1 MPETSIPKHTQ
12 DAQTQDAQAQ
22 ALMGLV
28 RQLVEESRP
37 HAAQAQTLTLDSGFE
52 RELGIDSLGRVE
64 LLERIE
70 RTFGYRLPEHV
81 IISAETPRDLLRQ
94 LQQAD
99 TISTPQLSIDVATA
113 FHDPQTSDDDDVIK
127 LPVHAR
133 TLVDV
138 LEWHVQHHPQRR
150 HITLY
155 GDAETPEAITYGE
168 LHTGAMAIAAALRQ
182 RDLMPRQTV
191 ALMLPTCRAFFES
204 FLGILL
210 AGAIPVPIYPPVRPS
225 QIEDHMH
232 RQMGILENAQAAMLI
247 TLPEVQTLARLL
259 QPQVP
264 TLRHV
269 VTMRDLEGVDNTPSD
284 GARTAVE
291 AEDIAFLQYTS
302 GSTGN
307 PKGVILTHTN
317 LLANI
322 RAMMQA
328 AAVTPQDVFV
338 SWLPLYHDMGL
349 IGAWLGSLYQAFHF
363 VIMSPLAF
371 LTRPQRWLE
380 AIHRHRG
387 TLSGG
392 PNFAYE
398 LCTRRILDDDIAGYD
413 LSSWRIAFNGA
424 EPVSPATMQRFTERF
439 AAYGLRPEAMSPVYG
454 LAEGTLG
461 LAFPPFEQEFRL
473 DHVQREP
480 FANSGRAVAA
490 EVDDPN
496 RLTFVS
502 CGYPLQGHQIRIV
515 DTAGYEVPDRQEGR
529 LEFRGPSATSDY
541 YRNPEASRDLERD
554 GWMDSG
560 DLAYIAEGEVFI
572 TGRAKDIII
581 RAGRNLH
588 PYELEEAVG
597 NIPGVRKGC
606 VAAFG
611 STDSVSGTER
621 LVVLA
626 ETRETDALQR
636 VDLRSQ
642 IDALVVD
649 MLGAPADDVVL
660 AEPQTVLK
668 TSSGKIR
675 RTASRERYER
685 GEIGKRPT
693 AVWWQVTRMAVAGVW
708 PRLRRT
714 SRSLLEL
721 AHGLGAWAV
730 FGLMAVTLW
739 IAVAILPVM
748 VWRQSLAQR
757 LTQLVLQLV
766 GIRLTVHGRDQLP
779 DAHPYIVV
787 VNHAS
792 LLDAAVL
799 TAALPPGLC
808 YVGKRE
814 LGSLW
819 ISRFFFERLGVEF
832 IERFDAKKS
841 MEGTE
846 RLQRL
851 VQDGQSLVFFPEGT
865 LGREPGLRPFRMG
878 AFTIAAQ
885 AGATV
890 VPVALRGTRSVL
902 RPKQWLPHPRPV
914 RLTILPPIHP
924 KSAEWLDQV
933 ALREAARNAILQH
946 CGEPALEMPANLGAF
961 GRERP
966 ESPD

>member
-1 MPETSIPKHTQ
+1 MPERSR
-12 DAQTQDAQAQ
+12 DAQKMTSTDDQVQI
-22 ALMGLV
+22 LMDLV
-28 RQLVEESRP
+28 QQLVEETRQQGA
-37 HAAQAQTLTLDSGFE
+37 HTRTLTLDSGFE
-52 RELGIDSLGRVE
+52 RDLGIDSLGRVE

-70 RTFGYRLPEHV
+70 RAFGYRLPEHV

-94 LQQAD
+94 LQHTETVA
-99 TISTPQLSIDVATA
+99 TPQLTSNAGMA
-113 FHDPQTSDDDDVIK
+113 SHDPQRSDAEVR
-127 LPVHAR
+127 LPVHAH
-133 TLVDV
+133 TLVDA
-138 LEWHVQHHPQRR
+138 LEWHVQHHPQRQ

-155 GDAETPEAITYGE
+155 GDGETPEIMTYGE
-168 LHTGAMAIAAALRQ
+168 LHTGAMAIATALRQ

-191 ALMLPTCRAFFES
+191 ALMLPTCRAFFEG

-210 AGAIPVPIYPPVRPS
+210 AGAVPVPIYPPVRPS
-225 QIEDHMH
+225 QIEDHMR
-232 RQMGILENAQAAMLI
+232 RQMGILENAQATMLI

-269 VTMRDLEGVDNTPSD
+269 VTMRDLERIETKKRSVGNRPT
-284 GARTAVE
+284 VE

-307 PKGVILTHTN
+307 PKGVILTHAN

-349 IGAWLGSLYQAFHF
+349 IGAWLESLYQAFHL
-363 VIMSPLAF
+363 VIMSPLTF

-380 AIHRHRG
+380 AIHRHHG

-424 EPVSPATMQRFTERF
+424 EPVSPGTMQRFIERF
-439 AAYGLRPEAMSPVYG
+439 AAYGFQPSAMSPVYG

-461 LAFPPFEQEFRL
+461 LAFPHFDLELRL

-480 FANSGRAVAA
+480 FIRAGQAIA
-490 EVDDPN
+490 TEVDNPN

-515 DTAGYEVPDRQEGR
+515 DTAGYEVPERQEGR
-529 LEFRGPSATSDY
+529 LEFCGPSATSGY
-541 YRNPEASRDLERD
+541 YRNPEASRHLERD
-554 GWMDSG
+554 GWIDSG
-560 DLAYIAEGEVFI
+560 DLAYVAEGEVFI

-597 NIPGVRKGC
+597 NLTGVRKGC

-611 STDSVSGTER
+611 STDPVSGTER

-626 ETRETDALQR
+626 ETRETEASSR
-636 VDLRSQ
+636 ADLRSR

-649 MLGAPADDVVL
+649 MLGAPADEVVL
-660 AEPQTVLK
+660 ATPQTVLK

-675 RTASRERYER
+675 RAASRERYER

-693 AVWWQVTRMAVAGVW
+693 AVWWQVTRMAAAGVW

-721 AHGLGAWAV
+721 ARGLGIWAI
-730 FGLMAVTLW
+730 FGLTAITLW
-739 IAVAILPVM
+739 IAVAILPTQA
-748 VWRQSLAQR
+748 WRQSLAQR
-757 LTQLVLQLV
+757 LTRFVLQLV

-779 DAHPYIVV
+779 DTSPYIVV

-792 LLDAAVL
+792 YLDVAVL
-799 TAALPPGLC
+799 YAALPSGLS

-814 LGSLW
+814 LGGLW
-819 ISRFFFERLGVEF
+819 VSRFFFERLGVEF
-832 IERFDAKKS
+832 VERFDAHQS
-841 MEGTE
+841 VADTD
-846 RLQRL
+846 RLQHL
-851 VQDGQSLVFFPEGT
+851 VEGGQSLVFFPEGT
-865 LGREPGLRPFRMG
+865 FGREPGLRPFRMG

-902 RPKQWLPHPRPV
+902 RAEQWLPRSRPV
-914 RLTILPPIHP
+914 RLTILAPIDP
-924 KSAEWLDQV
+924 KGTDWLDRV
-933 ALREAARNAILQH
+933 ALREAARGHFATLWR
-946 CGEPALEMPANLGAF
+946 ALT
-961 GRERP
+961 
-966 ESPD
+966 